1 LQPLSLEQGL
11 KMRPVFLKI
20 AEIQWDRLG
29 PISEKLTQFI
39 KKLALLTKKSVL
51 FIKESVQKSDSATSD
66 LSHSVEFL
74 ITGLKSSSPRLWCPV
89 LVSTR

>member
-29 PISEKLTQFI
+29 PISEKLAQFI
-39 KKLALLTKKSVL
+39 KKLALFTKK
-51 FIKESVQKSDSATSD
+51 I
-66 LSHSVEFL
+66 
-74 ITGLKSSSPRLWCPV
+74 
-89 LVSTR
+89 STVHQRIDPKIGFGHLQSFPLRRIFDHWS